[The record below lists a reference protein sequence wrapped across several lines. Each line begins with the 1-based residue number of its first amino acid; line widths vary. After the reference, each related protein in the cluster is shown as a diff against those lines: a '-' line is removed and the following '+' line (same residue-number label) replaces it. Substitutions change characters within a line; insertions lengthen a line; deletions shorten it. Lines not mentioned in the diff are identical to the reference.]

1 MRSRRT
7 FSFLVLPVL
16 SLLGATALLA
26 WGESQG
32 SGRLR
37 VPVYTA
43 GGRVELVA
51 GAGNVR
57 DGGKAIEAVITGV
70 AGLAADREGNLYF
83 SDSGHGRVRK
93 IDARTGTISTV
104 AGNGL
109 LISEESSLLATEQA
123 LRTPGP
129 LALDAEKGL
138 LYVGEVAGRR
148 VQRIDLASGTAQELP
163 VPEGGGFGK
172 ISGLVWTPTGLVVA
186 DAERGQILKL
196 VRSLW
201 IDMLPAG
208 AELRGGIRS
217 LARDGVGHLYLSEPE
232 GHRVLKLDTNSGQ
245 LTPYLGTGQAGKGS
259 GGGPAAATAI
269 TAPDGLAF
277 DAAGNLLVADL
288 GNQRILEVNGQT
300 GEATVRHQSTAAK
313 GSILEWSPG
322 SLALDGQGN
331 LWLGD
336 VHRDRVL
343 RFVVGATQPD
353 VIAGGAGLGDGGPAT
368 AAHLAQPGSVV
379 ADRRGNVYISD
390 TLHHRVRV
398 VEAES
403 GSIRTLVGTGSPG
416 FNGDGLPGA
425 ETRLAYPAQ
434 LQLDEAGRLYIGDDH
449 NHRVRLYDPATDKV
463 STLAGNGE
471 VGEAG
476 DGGPA
481 KDASL
486 SHPYG
491 IYLDGPDTLVVA
503 SAVSSTLRRI
513 DLRSG
518 RIWHVPLQDPTVPAD
533 RVIQGLGRWDG
544 MLLLAM
550 PRPSP
555 GSIDLLSRTGKLT
568 RLFSAP
574 DVESPYGAAVSPEE
588 ELFVCDTGRNQ
599 VLRWT
604 GRTMEVVAEGLG
616 QPRAISFD
624 PRGNLLVADTLHNRV
639 LRILLHEPPGVL
651 ASNPPATFASP
662 STV

>member
-7 FSFLVLPVL
+7 SAFLSFALLP
-16 SLLGATALLA
+16 LLGTTALLA
-26 WGESQG
+26 WGESQV

-37 VPVYTA
+37 VPAYTA

-51 GAGNVR
+51 GSGNVR
-57 DGGKAIEAVITGV
+57 DGGKAIEAVVTGI
-70 AGLAADREGNLYF
+70 AGLAADREGDLYF
-83 SDSGHGRVRK
+83 SDSGNGRVRK
-93 IDARTGTISTV
+93 IDARTGTISTI

-109 LISEESSLLATEQA
+109 LISEESSLLATERA
-123 LRTPGP
+123 LRAPGP
-129 LALDAEKGL
+129 LALDVEKRL
-138 LYVGEVAGRR
+138 LYVGEVVGRR
-148 VQRIDLASGTAQELP
+148 VQKIDLASGTVQELP

-172 ISGLVWTPTGLVVA
+172 ISALVWTPTGLVVA
-186 DAERGQILKL
+186 DAERGRLWKL

-208 AELRGGIRS
+208 AELKGGIRS
-217 LARDGVGHLYLSEPE
+217 LARDGMGHLYLSELE
-232 GHRVLKLDTNSGQ
+232 GHRVLKLDTNSGR
-245 LTPYLGTGQAGKGS
+245 LTPYVGTGKPGKGS

-269 TAPDGLAF
+269 KAPDGLAF

-322 SLALDGQGN
+322 SLALDAQGN
-331 LWLGD
+331 LWVGD

-343 RFVVGATQPD
+343 RFAVGATQPD

-368 AAHLAQPGSVV
+368 EAHLAQPGSVV
-379 ADRRGNVYISD
+379 ADRWGNVYISD

-403 GSIRTLVGTGSPG
+403 GSIYTLVGTGNPG

-425 ETRLAYPAQ
+425 ETSLAYPAQ
-434 LQLDEAGRLYIGDDH
+434 LQVDEAGRLYVGDYR
-449 NHRVRLYDPATDKV
+449 NHRVRLYDPATAKV
-463 STLAGNGE
+463 STVAGNGE

-481 KDASL
+481 RDASL
-486 SHPYG
+486 SHPHG

-518 RIWHVPLQDPTVPAD
+518 RIWRVPLQDPSVPAD
-533 RVIQGLGRWDG
+533 RVIDGLGRWNG

-574 DVESPYGAAVSPEE
+574 DVESPYGAAVSPDE

-604 GRTMEVVAEGLG
+604 GKKLEVVAQGLG
-616 QPRAISFD
+616 RPRAISFD
-624 PRGNLLVADTLHNRV
+624 PQGNLLVADTFHNRV
-639 LRILLHEPPGVL
+639 LRIYLHESPGVL
-651 ASNPPATFASP
+651 ASLAHATA
-662 STV
+662 